1 MSSSEDLCFTIDLH
15 GKDFILNT
23 GVPSHKL
30 DDSVVDKI
38 TKCKGEYSPE
48 RKGFIIPIGEL
59 CNLLDEC
66 FDYFTEESLVHISDL
81 LEKNGADVATKER
94 VREKSV
100 SKNKSKKKLELPA
113 VTREDIEKHNRKEE
127 ERLSKKEE
135 DRFSKKEEERL
146 SKKEEDRFS
155 KKEESDRLSKKE
167 EERQK
172 SKKDDEHRHHR
183 REEMERLSRI
193 EEEKRRHRV
202 REEENAFDFFKN
214 SPYSRGV
221 SRSGSPSR
229 LKSGSPSRF
238 RLLDETARHAFD
250 DTLRREERVKKSV
263 NFDPPVRVRD
273 DDTRREIFGAVSQLK
288 LSVSEI
294 TNRMSRL
301 EQMVSKYL

>member
-135 DRFSKKEEERL
+135 ERL
-146 SKKEEDRFS
+146 SKKEE
-155 KKEESDRLSKKE
+155 DRLSKKE